1 MSKVECTAVNEL
13 VDLARTKPLD
23 SDDGDADLFGGFAN
37 APRAARLRGTPAP
50 SLFEMPALPPPPA
63 PVPQPV
69 APSPEIRKQLAQ
81 HAARAIAIAPLHL
94 GADESASTSHVAR
107 YVPLS
112 TLGRRF
118 ALPIAAL
125 VGLGIIT
132 GIAYTRLAHHGSSA
146 TTAAPSPVS
155 VALAAEAAVP
165 PPIVVAPV
173 ATAEAPAAKL
183 VDIRLDSSPAGAS
196 ATLLSNGVSTPLGT
210 TPVDTSIDPTKQYD
224 VVFALAGKPSQVE
237 HFDPSKTQR
246 VQVVFP
252 DSPAPAATAVADAK
266 PAKSS
271 HHSKHAQAAR
281 VAAAT
286 APARSTKS
294 TKSGKSMPSL
304 ATPDFGDS
312 PAPTKSSNAAAGD
325 GGNGSLAITS
335 SAPAAILLDDAN
347 TGFMT
352 PHTLSVP
359 AGHHNIRLIAA
370 TAHVNKLVQ
379 VDVSAHKTTRIN
391 PF

>member
-1 MSKVECTAVNEL
+1 MPKVECTAVNEL

-23 SDDGDADLFGGFAN
+23 SDDGDADLFGGFDNQA
-37 APRAARLRGTPAP
+37 RAVRLRGTPAP

-69 APSPEIRKQLAQ
+69 QAQPSRQQQAQ
-81 HAARAIAIAPLHL
+81 HAARAIAIAPLRL
-94 GADESASTSHVAR
+94 GSDDSATSHVAR

-118 ALPIAAL
+118 GLPVAGL
-125 VGLGIIT
+125 VGLGILT
-132 GIAYTRLAHHGSSA
+132 GIAYTHLAHHGSSA
-146 TTAAPSPVS
+146 SASPTT
-155 VALAAEAAVP
+155 VALAAEAAA
-165 PPIVVAPV
+165 PPIIVAPL
-173 ATAEAPAAKL
+173 APAAPAADTAAPKL
-183 VDIRLDSSPAGAS
+183 VDVRLDSAPAGAT

-252 DSPAPAATAVADAK
+252 DAPAPAADALADAK
-266 PAKSS
+266 PVKSSS
-271 HHSKHAQAAR
+271 HHHAKHAQAAR
-281 VAAAT
+281 VATASS

-294 TKSGKSMPSL
+294 SKSMPSL

-312 PAPTKSSNAAAGD
+312 PASTKSSSSSNAGD

-335 SAPAAILLDDAN
+335 SAPAAILLDDSN

-379 VDVSAHKTTRIN
+379 VDISAHKTTRIN

>member
-13 VDLARTKPLD
+13 VDFARSKPLD
-23 SDDGDADLFGGFAN
+23 NDDGDADLFGGFAPN
-37 APRAARLRGTPAP
+37 SARLRGTPAP

-69 APSPEIRKQLAQ
+69 AQPSAPMRKQLAQ

-118 ALPIAAL
+118 ALPIAGL

-132 GIAYTRLAHHGSSA
+132 GIAYTRFAHRGSSA
-146 TTAAPSPVS
+146 AAVTPSPAT
-155 VALAAEAAVP
+155 VALAAEAATP
-165 PPIVVAPV
+165 PAPTPTIVAPIVTPADTAAP
-173 ATAEAPAAKL
+173 KL
-183 VDIRLDSSPAGAS
+183 VDVRLESAPAGAS

-237 HFDPSKTQR
+237 HFDPSKTQH
-246 VQVVFP
+246 VQVVFA
-252 DSPAPAATAVADAK
+252 DAPAVADAK
-266 PAKSS
+266 PAKPS

-281 VAAAT
+281 VATAAT

-294 TKSGKSMPSL
+294 SKASKSMPSL

-312 PAPTKSSNAAAGD
+312 PAPTKASASNAAD

>member
-13 VDLARTKPLD
+13 VDFARSKPLD
-23 SDDGDADLFGGFAN
+23 SDDGDADLFGGFGN
-37 APRAARLRGTPAP
+37 AAPAARLRGTPPP
-50 SLFEMPALPPPPA
+50 SLFEMPAPPPPPA
-63 PVPQPV
+63 PVPQPI
-69 APSPEIRKQLAQ
+69 AQPSPQVRKQLAQ

-94 GADESASTSHVAR
+94 GTDDSASTSHVAR

-118 ALPIAAL
+118 AMPLAGL
-125 VGLGIIT
+125 VGLGIIA
-132 GIAYTRLAHHGSSA
+132 GIAYTRLAHHGS
-146 TTAAPSPVS
+146 TTPAAP
-155 VALAAEAAVP
+155 A
-165 PPIVVAPV
+165 PIVAAAPV
-173 ATAEAPAAKL
+173 APTVVTPVVTPADTTAPKL
-183 VDIRLDSSPAGAS
+183 VDVRLESTPPGAT
-196 ATLLSNGVSTPLGT
+196 ATLLSNGVSTPLGS

-237 HFDPSKTQR
+237 HFDPSKTQH
-246 VQVVFP
+246 VEVAFP
-252 DSPAPAATAVADAK
+252 DAPAAAAVAVADAK
-266 PAKSS
+266 PAKAS
-271 HHSKHAQAAR
+271 HHSKHAR
-281 VAAAT
+281 VAAVA
-286 APARSTKS
+286 APARSSKS
-294 TKSGKSMPSL
+294 SKSSKNMPSL

-312 PAPTKSSNAAAGD
+312 PAPTKSSKSSKSSNATDD

-379 VDVSAHKTTRIN
+379 VDVSAHKTTHVN

>member
-23 SDDGDADLFGGFAN
+23 SDDGDADLFGGFAPP
-37 APRAARLRGTPAP
+37 ATRLRGTPAP

-69 APSPEIRKQLAQ
+69 APSPEVRKQLAQ

-94 GADESASTSHVAR
+94 AGDESSTSHVAR

-118 ALPIAAL
+118 ALPIAGL

-132 GIAYTRLAHHGSSA
+132 GIAYTRLAHHGSTA
-146 TTAAPSPVS
+146 TAAAPSPVS

-183 VDIRLDSSPAGAS
+183 VDVRLDSSPAGAT

-252 DSPAPAATAVADAK
+252 DSPAPAAATVADAK

-271 HHSKHAQAAR
+271 QHRSKHAQAAR
-281 VAAAT
+281 VATATT

-294 TKSGKSMPSL
+294 TKASKSMPSL

-312 PAPTKSSNAAAGD
+312 PAPTKSSNAAASD